1 MKKLVWKLAPYEC
14 FEVDAI
20 AGWLDELSLKGL
32 QFRSKFGP
40 VCIFE
45 RSPSPARY
53 RVDPG
58 REQLDPAEDERMAT
72 YRDFGWEFCS
82 CYTRYADVYRTE
94 DPNAVELH
102 TDRDLLND
110 LVKRAIRDRLGRL
123 LVFAFPAVRF
133 IQFTADAFTDWVTH
147 SYDTDYLSLLL
158 ISVLALL
165 IILLTIVLTVA
176 AALRYKNHP
185 ETMVHTP
192 KRAKQGAFWRGMMTV
207 LLILCIAGFI
217 WAWAVAFSSNSHTY
231 YWEV

>member
-58 REQLDPAEDERMAT
+58 REQLDPAEEERMAT

-82 CYTRYADVYRTE
+82 YYTRYAEVYRAE
-94 DPNAVELH
+94 DPSAPELH
-102 TDRDLLND
+102 TDSGLLGG
-110 LVKRAIRDRLGRL
+110 LVKRTIRNRL
-123 LVFAFPAVRF
+123 LLCLLLGFNLWQFILRDIPDVFVWYAESFEA
-133 IQFTADAFTDWVTH
+133 I
-147 SYDTDYLSLLL
+147 YLSLLL
-158 ISVLALL
+158 AQTTFTLTVI
-165 IILLTIVLTVA
+165 LTIGLTLVA
-176 AALRYKNHP
+176 WLKYR
-185 ETMVHTP
+185 
-192 KRAKQGAFWRGMMTV
+192 KQGSLTMHTAQRAQRWLFWRGLWLGLV
-207 LLILCIAGFI
+207 ILFVIAYLYSLLAYITNF
-217 WAWAVAFSSNSHTY
+217 
-231 YWEV
+231 